1 MKTFEIIIIGGSF
14 SGLSAAMVLGRSLRK
29 VLIIDEA
36 KPCNIHTPFSHN
48 LLTQDGK
55 TPSEI
60 LNIAREQ
67 VKLYK
72 NIHFYNGRV
81 INVVKFDNHFE
92 VHTNMGISYSC
103 NNIILATGLKDVL
116 PKTNGFRECWGKS
129 IIHCP
134 YCHGYEVRNE
144 KTGIISNGE
153 KAFHFAQLIFNWSKK
168 LTLFTNGPST
178 LTHEQLNLLKSHKIT
193 IIEDQIIGFEHK
205 NGQLK
210 NVILPDSIIKL
221 TTIYTRPEFKQTND
235 IAYSL
240 GCEFTEEGLIKTDI
254 FQRTTIKNV
263 FACGD
268 NSSPLRSL
276 SQSIA
281 TGNLAGTIL
290 NNQLIQE
297 SF

>member
-276 SQSIA
+276 FQSIA